1 MIFFLN
7 TTMIDHRLIELSK
20 VSPTIA
26 LDIRYATSN
35 NILGEVLY
43 SSNRCFMQKSTAE
56 RLHRIQMSLRKRKL
70 GLKVFDGYRPHS
82 VQRKFWDLLPDP
94 RFFADPAVGSNHNR
108 GAAVDL
114 TLIDA
119 LGNELLMPSGFD
131 EMTERAP
138 HDYQGGPIEALRN
151 REALKFAMIREGF
164 IPCLTEWWHY
174 DDPEWARYPILDI
187 PIERL

>member
-1 MIFFLN
+1 M
-7 TTMIDHRLIELSK
+7 TGHELIELLK

-35 NILGEVLY
+35 NILGEALY
-43 SSNRCFMQKSTAE
+43 SSDRCFLQEATAV
-56 RLHRIQMSLRKRKL
+56 RLHRIQMSLRKRNL

-82 VQRKFWDLLPDP
+82 VQKKFWALLPDP

-108 GAAVDL
+108 GAAVDV

-119 LGNELLMPSGFD
+119 KGNELLMPSGFD

-138 HDYQGGPIEALRN
+138 HSYQGGPLEALRN
-151 REALKFAMIREGF
+151 RDYLKELMIQEGF
-164 IPCLTEWWHY
+164 LPCLTEWWHY
-174 DDPEWARYPILDI
+174 DDPDWARFPILDI